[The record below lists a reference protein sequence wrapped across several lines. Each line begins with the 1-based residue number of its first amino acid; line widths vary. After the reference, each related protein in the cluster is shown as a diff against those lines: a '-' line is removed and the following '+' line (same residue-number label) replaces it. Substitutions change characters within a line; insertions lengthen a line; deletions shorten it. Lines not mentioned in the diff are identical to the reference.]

1 MTADYNPRSYAKILI
16 TSTHLPIAYAA
27 PSTISKYPRIN
38 APGIAVKMI
47 PAIIKLLITINKS
60 IFFIL

>member
-1 MTADYNPRSYAKILI
+1 MTEDYISRSYSKTLI
-16 TSTHLPIAYAA
+16 ISNYLPIAYAA
-27 PSTISKYPRIN
+27 PSTISKYPRIK

-47 PAIIKLLITINKS
+47 PAIIKLLITINIS

>member
-1 MTADYNPRSYAKILI
+1 MTADYIPRSYAKILI
-16 TSTHLPIAYAA
+16 ASNYLLIKYAA